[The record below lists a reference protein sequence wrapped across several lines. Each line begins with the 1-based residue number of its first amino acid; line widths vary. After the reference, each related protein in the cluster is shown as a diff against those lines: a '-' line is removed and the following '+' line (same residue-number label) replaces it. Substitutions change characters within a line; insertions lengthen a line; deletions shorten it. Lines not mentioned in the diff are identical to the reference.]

1 MTIDHFVVSRRRG
14 RPPRAEA
21 RGRVV
26 SVLLSDREIA
36 QAKAAAK
43 VNSTTFSGF
52 IRESLVS
59 ATLECMEPLP
69 EEDRKATR

>member
-1 MTIDHFVVSRRRG
+1 MTVEMIVARRRG
-14 RPPRAEA
+14 RPARAEA

-26 SVLLSDREIA
+26 TIKLSPVEVA

-52 IRESLVS
+52 IRESVVS

-69 EEDRKATR
+69 D

>member
-1 MTIDHFVVSRRRG
+1 MSVMIVGRARRG
-14 RPPRAEA
+14 RPARAEA

-26 SVLLSDREIA
+26 SILLSPMELE

-43 VNSTTFSGF
+43 VNHTTFSGF

-59 ATLECMEPLP
+59 ATMECMEPMA
-69 EEDRKATR
+69 EEER

>member
-1 MTIDHFVVSRRRG
+1 MTSVTGCLVVSRRRG
-14 RPPRAEA
+14 RPARAEA

-26 SVLLSDREIA
+26 SILLSPKELE

-52 IRESLVS
+52 IRESVVS
-59 ATLECMEPLP
+59 ATMECMEPLP
-69 EEDRKATR
+69 DDQ

>member
-1 MTIDHFVVSRRRG
+1 MSGRTSRG
-14 RPPRAEA
+14 ESC
-21 RGRVV
+21 GRVV
-26 SVLLSDREIA
+26 SIRLSPRELA

-69 EEDRKATR
+69 DEDRR